1 MSEIASYPLSVWQ
14 SKAPQ
19 QPSSNGGLGCRVDA
33 FSLHDKHAHKSLGIA
48 GLNSVKLKR
57 GHVSKA
63 CTNCRK
69 MHAGCDIQRPCSRC
83 IFYKMESSCV
93 DIPRKKRL
101 SRKKKGEDSP
111 DDSPP
116 EVTTAIVV
124 EARKDEQ
131 PGVAPSEKL
140 WKDTFNELFGEITA
154 NPPSTPSTP
163 STSSPV
169 LSANTFTPQQSF
181 LFTDLLTNSEDT
193 EQQSTNTSTAST
205 KNFQSSDF
213 FNLGNSSLFDSPKKD
228 FQEMKQQM
236 EDLRHS
242 NVMLES
248 KLNTVTQELTEMR
261 QKMHQ
266 MLQLLGGFFVQTTP
280 PQNNNNNSSTSTN
293 QDV

>member
-19 QPSSNGGLGCRVDA
+19 QPSSNGLGCRVDA

-93 DIPRKKRL
+93 DIPRKKRM

-124 EARKDEQ
+124 EPRKEEQ
-131 PGVAPSEKL
+131 TGVAPSEKL

-163 STSSPV
+163 STPSPV
-169 LSANTFTPQQSF
+169 LSTNTFTPQQSF
-181 LFTDLLTNSEDT
+181 LFTDLLSNSDAD
-193 EQQSTNTSTAST
+193 QPNTSNNTS
-205 KNFQSSDF
+205 KNFQTSDF
-213 FNLGNSSLFDSPKKD
+213 FNLGNSPLFESPKKE

-248 KLNTVTQELTEMR
+248 KLNNVTQELTEMR

-280 PQNNNNNSSTSTN
+280 PQNSNNGSTTSTN